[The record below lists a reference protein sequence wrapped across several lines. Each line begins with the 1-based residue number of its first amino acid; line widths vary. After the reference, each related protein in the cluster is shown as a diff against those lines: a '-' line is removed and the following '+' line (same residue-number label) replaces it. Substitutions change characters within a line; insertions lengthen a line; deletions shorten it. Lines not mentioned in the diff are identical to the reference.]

1 MAEYEISGNEGDGG
15 FMRTAALG
23 RRQRR
28 PAMENATEM
37 EKKGTGMK
45 ETEKE
50 T

>member
-15 FMRTAALG
+15 FMRTAA
-23 RRQRR
+23 
-28 PAMENATEM
+28 MENATEM
-37 EKKGTGMK
+37 ENSKGTGMK